1 MARKDHRVPIRSGST
16 LVSALRAVATFLC
29 AGLLAFVLKPG
40 ISFAHSS
47 DPQTAV
53 SSDMEIYRRLS
64 SDEVAARV
72 LEFLKSKPFP
82 QKEKDSLLDK
92 ARPEDRVEL
101 KRLLSTWKTDSVAVK
116 AVDGILSIS
125 NTRGE
130 IEIEISRQPS
140 DGQIV
145 LNGKPFSRP
154 SNGSVLDAMKKHLRA
169 DQASSSPFELPF
181 ELLFPR
187 AEATIASAA
196 AVLPS
201 YLYIEFAS
209 AGETPSKSHTA
220 EEEAVKSAQQLQA
233 VVMPDGGN
241 ALTAFAKRYLSDT
254 KSSVQCSGTNA
265 KGIVQL
271 AGELYRFES
280 RPNGDVVILP
290 PFENGSAILL
300 KPSRIDLAEESRK
313 ISTLL
318 AIHQKEPTIATALE
332 LVDGPVRLICERLQ
346 LMKSNPGAASMCDK
360 LYQKQISRE
369 GRCSRLDGEDRSECL
384 RAASDILPGKH
395 LIAFEKDLLKFLATE
410 ADEILAFGK
419 SVESA
424 QIIGRQ
430 MRLHQCLDGTDCV
443 KTYAPTAL
451 EIVQPSRGEVSKD
464 IQALLNFRHA
474 TTGSAPLVKY
484 GCEVQNETCGLLTN
498 TDAAYKLT
506 KKDFESLRS
515 KLSKVNRRRVF
526 KKVDFLQ
533 QASALRPLGQCCASS
548 SCRANLQAAT
558 GGALKLSNPNSR
570 NDSLERTSK

>member
-1 MARKDHRVPIRSGST
+1 MPERSGSP
-16 LVSALRAVATFLC
+16 LVSALRAVASLFSV
-29 AGLLAFVLKPG
+29 AVALAMLATVIKPE
-40 ISFAHSS
+40 ISIAHSS
-47 DPQTAV
+47 DPTGV
-53 SSDMEIYRRLS
+53 SSDVEIYRRLS
-64 SDEVAARV
+64 SDEVAAQV

-82 QKEKDSLLDK
+82 QKEKESLLDK

-101 KRLLSTWKTDSVAVK
+101 KRLLSSWKTDSVTMNV
-116 AVDGILSIS
+116 VDGSLSIS
-125 NTRGE
+125 NVRGE
-130 IEIEISRQPS
+130 LEIEISRQPS

-145 LNGKPFSRP
+145 LNGKPFARSP
-154 SNGSVLDAMKKHLRA
+154 NGSVLGAIKKHLRA
-169 DQASSSPFELPF
+169 DLASGSLL

-187 AEATIASAA
+187 AGAASNSAA
-196 AVLPS
+196 VVLPA

-220 EEEAVKSAQQLQA
+220 EEEAIKSAQQLQA
-233 VVMPDGGN
+233 VVMPEGGN
-241 ALTAFAKRYLSDT
+241 ALVAFAKRYLSDT
-254 KSSVQCSGTNA
+254 KSSVQCNGTNA

-271 AGELYRFES
+271 AGELHRFES
-280 RPNGDVVILP
+280 RANGDVVILP
-290 PFENGSAILL
+290 PFENGSAVLL

-313 ISTLL
+313 ISALL
-318 AIHQKEPTIATALE
+318 ALHKKEPTVASALE

-369 GRCSRLDGEDRSECL
+369 GRCSRLEGDYRSECL
-384 RAASDILPGKH
+384 RAASDLLPGKH

-443 KTYAPTAL
+443 KTYAPTVL

-464 IQALLNFRHA
+464 IQALLNFRHS
-474 TTGSAPLVKY
+474 TTGAAPLVKY
-484 GCEVQNETCGLLTN
+484 GCEVQNETCGTLTN

-515 KLSKVNRRRVF
+515 KLAKENRGRVF
-526 KKVDFLQ
+526 KKAIFLQ

-548 SCRANLQAAT
+548 SCRTKLQSLTA
-558 GGALKLSNPNSR
+558 GSIKFS
-570 NDSLERTSK
+570 DSERTAK